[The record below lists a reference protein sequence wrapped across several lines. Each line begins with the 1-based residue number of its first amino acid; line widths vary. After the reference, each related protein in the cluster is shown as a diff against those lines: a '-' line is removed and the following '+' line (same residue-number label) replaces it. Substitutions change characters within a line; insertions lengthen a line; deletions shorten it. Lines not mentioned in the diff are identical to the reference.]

1 MLLHRTSI
9 NLLERISALI
19 QTLEPHQYTG
29 SPQILSGSTIAQHV
43 RHIFEFYEC
52 LVSGSANGIVDYDQR
67 KRDRQI
73 EQDPAYTR
81 ERIAAMVALLRGAA
95 ARPDFPLSVRVTFGN
110 ESVIVPSS
118 FERELYYN
126 IEHAV
131 HHMAII
137 KMAVLLCCPEIALPA
152 DFGVA
157 DSTIR
162 FHQHQAHAQTAVV
175 G

>member
-1 MLLHRTSI
+1 MLLYQTSI
-9 NLLERISALI
+9 KLLERIAALV
-19 QTLEPHQYTG
+19 QSLDNQHYAN

-52 LVSGSANGIVDYDQR
+52 LATGATDGIIDYDQR
-67 KRDRQI
+67 RRDQRM
-73 EQDPAYTR
+73 EQDAVYAY
-81 ERIAAMVALLRGAA
+81 ERIMGMVALLRETAA
-95 ARPDFPLSVRVTFGN
+95 KPDLALRVRVTFGN

-137 KMAVLLCCPEIALPA
+137 KMAIFTCCPEIVLPA
-152 DFGVA
+152 DFGIA

-162 FHQHQAHAQTAVV
+162 YHQHLSNV
-175 G
+175 